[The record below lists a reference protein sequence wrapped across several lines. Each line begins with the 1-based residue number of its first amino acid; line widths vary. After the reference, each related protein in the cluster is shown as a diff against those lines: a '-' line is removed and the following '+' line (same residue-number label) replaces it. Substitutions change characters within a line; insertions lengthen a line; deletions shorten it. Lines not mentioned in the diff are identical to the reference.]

1 MSVAPAQ
8 DPHLQ
13 MKIQAG
19 HFAADMVQSGMVVGL
34 GTGSTAIHAVR
45 KIGERLK
52 NGELTNIIGIATSVR
67 TDAEARQL
75 GIPLMDD
82 SLSMEVDVTID
93 GADEVD
99 PQWNLIKGGGGALL
113 REKIV
118 AQASKRMVVVVDED
132 KLSDRLG
139 TRFALPVEVLRF
151 GWDSQRRFLQMLGA
165 SVVVRRDAKGAE
177 YRTDSNNMILDC
189 TFGPIP
195 DVVKLATVIS
205 ERAGV
210 VEHGFFI
217 AIATDLVISGKNGV
231 EHRSK

>member
-1 MSVAPAQ
+1 MSVTTEQ
-8 DPHLQ
+8 DPHFQ
-13 MKIQAG
+13 MKIEAG
-19 HFAADMVQSGMVVGL
+19 HFAAAMVQSGMVVGL

-45 KIGERLK
+45 KIGARLQS
-52 NGELTNIIGIATSVR
+52 GELQDVVGIATSTR
-67 TDAEARQL
+67 TDAEARRL

-82 SLSMEVDVTID
+82 SLPLAIDITID

-99 PQWNLIKGGGGALL
+99 PQWNLVKGGGGALL

-118 AQASKRMVVVVDED
+118 AQASKRMVVVIDED

-139 TRFALPVEVLRF
+139 TRFPLPVEVLRF
-151 GWDSQRRFLQMLGA
+151 GWDSQRRFLEALGA
-165 SVVVRRDAKGAE
+165 RVVVRKDAAGAD
-177 YRTDSNNMILDC
+177 YRTDSGNMILDC
-189 TFGPIP
+189 AFGPIA
-195 DVVKLATVIS
+195 DVVRLATAIS

-217 AIATDLVISGKNGV
+217 GIATDLVISGTRGV